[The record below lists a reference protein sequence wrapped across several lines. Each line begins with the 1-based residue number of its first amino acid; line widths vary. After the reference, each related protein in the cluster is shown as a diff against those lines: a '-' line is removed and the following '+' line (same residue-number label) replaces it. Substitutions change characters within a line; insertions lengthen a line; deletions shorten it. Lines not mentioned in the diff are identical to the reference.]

1 MVDLSGSLLVCLPE
15 GKYVSM
21 VEGRYSYRLWLMG
34 LINQV
39 VCVVCCLLTIQYKL
53 NIQTTRKIH
62 GCFSLKRST
71 SNAVATD
78 SCLCLSL
85 YDKAPG
91 PTCLLVYKP
100 TQL

>member
-39 VCVVCCLLTIQYKL
+39 VCVVCCL
-53 NIQTTRKIH
+53 
-62 GCFSLKRST
+62 F
-71 SNAVATD
+71 
-78 SCLCLSL
+78 
-85 YDKAPG
+85 
-91 PTCLLVYKP
+91 
-100 TQL
+100 